1 MSVLPE
7 LPKEV
12 FDSLPQSVQL
22 TIRLLQEA
30 IKSLSIEILRLQ
42 EKNRELENR
51 LNKNSS
57 NSSKPPSS
65 DGLNRK
71 PKSQRGRSGKKP
83 GGQTGHTGKNLSQV
97 SNPNKV
103 FVHSP
108 VTCSGC
114 QTALGTVAGICTEKR
129 QVFDVPQPRIEV
141 VEHQAEEKKC
151 PCCGVLNRGI
161 FPEDVRGPVQ
171 YGERVQALI
180 AYFGHQHFVPVDRV
194 CQILEDI
201 FGVCVSPGT
210 CSNVD
215 QKLYRNLEPFEV
227 SLKLYLI
234 ASQVLHFDESGI
246 RCEKKL
252 AWVHVS
258 SSRMATLYILHA
270 KRGQEAMDAARI
282 LPQFNGFAV
291 HDHWSPY
298 FTYSKAIHALCNAHH
313 LRELT
318 FIHEEAKE
326 SWAKELKDLLI
337 FGQSEVERYAEA
349 GALPMEIMYSI
360 EGAYDQIVNRGLEY
374 HSLLPPL
381 PVGNRGRRKQRPGK
395 NLLDRLQ
402 EKKATVLW
410 FLRNFAVPFTNNQ
423 GEQDIRMIK
432 LKQKISGCFRTKVGG
447 EMFCRIR
454 SYLSTAR
461 KQTWNVWDAMAEA
474 IKGSPYLLTV

>member
-7 LPKEV
+7 LPKEI
-12 FDSLPQSVQL
+12 FDSLPQSAQL

-30 IKSLSIEILRLQ
+30 VKSLSIEISRLQ

-97 SNPNKV
+97 SNPDKV
-103 FVHSP
+103 FVHAP

-114 QTALGTVAGICTEKR
+114 QTALGTIAGVCAEKR
-129 QVFDVPQPRIEV
+129 QVFDVPQPRVEI

-151 PCCGVLNRGI
+151 PCCGVLNRGV

-252 AWVHVS
+252 SWVHVS
-258 SSRMATLYILHA
+258 SSLMATCYTLHA
-270 KRGQEAMDAARI
+270 KRGQEAMDAAGI
-282 LPQFNGFAV
+282 LRQFNGFAV

-337 FGQSEVERYAEA
+337 FGKSEVERYAEA
-349 GALPMEIMYSI
+349 GALPREILYSI
-360 EGAYDQIVNRGLEY
+360 EDAYDQIVKRGLG
-374 HSLLPPL
+374 HHALLPPL
-381 PVGNRGRRKQRPGK
+381 PAGNRGRRKQRPGK

-402 EKKATVLW
+402 EKKASVLW
-410 FLRNFAVPFTNNQ
+410 FLRYFAVPFTNNQ

-432 LKQKISGCFRTKVGG
+432 LKQKISGCFRTKAGG
-447 EMFCRIR
+447 EIFCRIR

-461 KQTWNVWDAMAEA
+461 KQTWNVWDALAEA